1 MARARLA
8 LAIGGAA
15 AASLL
20 LACGGSRPES
30 PAASPEPVGETLS
43 DRAPAGGSDGAPAG
57 GQELYFPPADGPWE
71 TVDPAAAGWDAERL
85 EAALALAAERNST
98 GVVILHRGRILA
110 ERHWTLDS
118 PSRGHANGSYGPNGD
133 GHAIED
139 VASVQK
145 SVVAV
150 LAGMARERGLLTLD
164 DPVTDHLGRWTEAS
178 EDQERAVTLR
188 HLMAMTT
195 GLTPALEY
203 EAAPGAK
210 WLYNTPAY
218 HHLLR
223 IVAAAAGLD
232 RNEVTREW
240 LTGRLGMRDS
250 TWRPRPW
257 ANSAIGTGFATT
269 ARDLARFGLLIQAD
283 GVWDGEPVIQDTDY
297 LAEMLRPSQSLN
309 PSYGLLW
316 WVNGQGSSQSWAIPP
331 VTTAGT
337 LIAAAPPDLLAA
349 QGARD
354 RKLYVVPSLELV
366 VSRLGDAGSR
376 DGSSF
381 NEAFWERLIEAAP
394 KT

>member
-1 MARARLA
+1 MSIARVVF
-8 LAIGGAA
+8 AIGAA
-15 AASLL
+15 TWASLL
-20 LACGGSRPES
+20 PAWTGAGSGRASSEQRAPSEQAGRIP
-30 PAASPEPVGETLS
+30 PAATPAS
-43 DRAPAGGSDGAPAG
+43 DRR
-57 GQELYFPPADGPWE
+57 LYFPPIDEPWE
-71 TVDPAAAGWDAERL
+71 TVDPAEAGWAAERL
-85 EAALALAAERNST
+85 EAALEVAGKRNST

-118 PSRGHANGSYGPNGD
+118 PSRGHVNGNHGRNTAGR
-133 GHAIED
+133 AVED

-150 LAGMARERGLLTLD
+150 LVGLAQERGLLTLD
-164 DPVTDHLGRWTEAS
+164 DPVTDHAGRWTEAT
-178 EDQERAVTLR
+178 EEQERAVTIR

-203 EAAPGAK
+203 DVAPGTK

-232 RNEVTREW
+232 PNEVTREW
-240 LTGRLGMRDS
+240 LTGRLAMRDS
-250 TWRPRPW
+250 SWEPRPW
-257 ANSAIGTGFATT
+257 ANSAIATGFATT
-269 ARDLARFGLLIQAD
+269 VRDLARFGLLILA
-283 GVWDGEPVIQDTDY
+283 GGTWDGETVIEDTAY
-297 LAEMLRPSQSLN
+297 LAEMLRPSQPLN

-316 WVNGQGSSQSWAIPP
+316 WANGQASSMSWAIPP

-337 LIAAAPPDLLAA
+337 LIPAAPADLVAA

-354 RKLYVVPSLELV
+354 RKLYVVPSLDLV
-366 VSRLGDAGSR
+366 VSRLGDNGSR

-381 NEAFWERLIEAAP
+381 NDAFWKRLMEAAP
-394 KT
+394 AR

>member
-1 MARARLA
+1 MSTARVVL
-8 LAIGGAA
+8 LIGATVQASFLFTCTGPQAA
-15 AASLL
+15 QS
-20 LACGGSRPES
+20 
-30 PAASPEPVGETLS
+30 
-43 DRAPAGGSDGAPAG
+43 RAPSEASVLAATEDPP
-57 GQELYFPPADGPWE
+57 LYFPPADGPWE
-71 TVDPAAAGWDAERL
+71 TVDPAEAGWDAERL
-85 EAALALAAERNST
+85 DAALALAGERDST

-118 PSRGHANGSYGPNGD
+118 PSRGHVNGSHSRNAA

-150 LAGMARERGLLTLD
+150 LVGFAQERGLLTPD
-164 DPVTDHLGRWTEAS
+164 DAVTDHAGRWTEAT
-178 EDQERAVTLR
+178 EEQEGTVTIR

-203 EAAPGAK
+203 DAPPGSK

-240 LTGRLGMRDS
+240 LTGSIGMRDS
-250 TWRPRPW
+250 RWEPRPW
-257 ANSAIGTGFATT
+257 ANSAIATGFATT
-269 ARDLARFGLLIQAD
+269 ARDLARFGLLILA
-283 GVWDGEPVIQDTDY
+283 GGTWDGQTVIEDTAY
-297 LAEMLRPSQSLN
+297 LAEMLRPSQMLN

-316 WVNGQGSSQSWAIPP
+316 WTNGQASSMSWAIPP

-337 LIAAAPPDLLAA
+337 LIPAAPDDLVAA

-354 RKLYVVPSLELV
+354 RKLYVVSSLDLV
-366 VSRLGDAGSR
+366 VARLGDNGSR

-381 NEAFWERLIEAAP
+381 NDAFWKRLIEAAP
-394 KT
+394 GR

>member
-1 MARARLA
+1 MARARLVR
-8 LAIGGAA
+8 AIGGAA
-15 AASLL
+15 AASSL
-20 LACGGSRPES
+20 LACAGPES
-30 PAASPEPVGETLS
+30 PASSSESVAEALAE
-43 DRAPAGGSDGAPAG
+43 AAPAG
-57 GQELYFPPADGPWE
+57 GQALYFPAADGTWE
-71 TVDPAAAGWDAERL
+71 TVDPAAVGWDAEGL
-85 EAALALAAERNST
+85 EAALTVAAERDST
-98 GVVILHRGRILA
+98 GVVILHGGRILA

-118 PSRGHANGSYGPNGD
+118 PSRGHVNGSYGPNGD

-150 LAGMARERGLLTLD
+150 LVGMARERGLLTLD
-164 DPVTDHLGRWTEAS
+164 DPVTDYLGRWTEAS
-178 EDQERAVTLR
+178 EEQERAVTIR

-195 GLTPALEY
+195 GLTPALEHD
-203 EAAPGAK
+203 AAPGEK

-223 IVAAAAGLD
+223 IVAAAADLD
-232 RNEVTREW
+232 RNAVTREW

-250 TWRPRPW
+250 RWEPRPW
-257 ANSAIGTGFATT
+257 AASAIGTGFAAT
-269 ARDLARFGLLIQAD
+269 ARDLARFGLFILA
-283 GVWDGEPVIQDTDY
+283 GGTWDGETVIHATEY
-297 LAEMLRPSQSLN
+297 LSEMLRPSQTLN

-316 WVNGQGSSQSWAIPP
+316 WVNGQNSSQSWAIPP

-337 LIAAAPPDLLAA
+337 LIAAAPADLVAA

-354 RKLYVVPSLELV
+354 RKLYVVPSLDLV

-381 NEAFWERLIEAAP
+381 NDAFWERLAEAAP
-394 KT
+394 QG

>member
-1 MARARLA
+1 MW
-8 LAIGGAA
+8 AIGAAA
-15 AASLL
+15 AASLVL
-20 LACGGSRPES
+20 DCAGPGPEL
-30 PAASPEPVGETLS
+30 PASSE
-43 DRAPAGGSDGAPAG
+43 PAGEDLSAAPLAG
-57 GQELYFPPADGPWE
+57 ERPLYFPPQDGPWE
-71 TVDPAAAGWDAERL
+71 TVDPAVAGWDAERL
-85 EAALALAAERNST
+85 EAALAVAAERAST

-118 PSRGHANGSYGPNGD
+118 SSRGHTNGSYGPSTD

-150 LAGMARERGLLTLD
+150 LVGMARERGLLTLD

-178 EDQERAVTLR
+178 EEQERAVTIR

-203 EAAPGAK
+203 DAAPGSK

-218 HHLLR
+218 HHLLH
-223 IVAAAAGLD
+223 IAAAAAGLD

-250 TWRPRPW
+250 RWEPRPW
-257 ANSAIGTGFATT
+257 AASAIGTGFATT
-269 ARDLARFGLLIQAD
+269 ARDLARFGLFIQA
-283 GVWDGEPVIQDTDY
+283 GGTWNGEPVMQDTEY
-297 LAEMLRPSQSLN
+297 LTEMLRPSQTLN

-337 LIAAAPPDLLAA
+337 LVPVAPADLVAA

-354 RKLYVVPSLELV
+354 RKLYVVPSLDLV

-376 DGSSF
+376 GGSSF
-381 NEAFWERLIEAAP
+381 NDAFWERLIEAAP
-394 KT
+394 DR